1 MKKIIAIFAIAV
13 PLLSSCG
20 SKSLENYVP
29 IIEDTIRGELAAANF
44 IYSGSS
50 SDIDN
55 GLSIIGSLLDHLGY
69 SRLADL
75 TDYLKSD
82 NLGNEIYEL
91 HEKNGLSY
99 FDALTRIS
107 NDTSSPFADYAGQML
122 DVYQNLDIVIG
133 EASVIKN
140 TSSTKEWQLVES
152 NSGVVFFFALTGLD
166 TSSTSCQCYADEAT
180 LERYI
185 ASIKPDEIDASQTNP
200 IIDGIVNQS
209 NELIQE
215 VKDKV
220 ETLKSI

>member
-1 MKKIIAIFAIAV
+1 MKKIIALVAIVV

-20 SKSLENYVP
+20 SKSLDNYAP
-29 IIEDTIRGELAAANF
+29 IIEDSIRGELAAANF
-44 IYSGSS
+44 IYSGSN

-75 TDYLKSD
+75 TEYLKSD

-91 HEKNGLSY
+91 HEKKGLSY

-107 NDTSSPFADYAGQML
+107 NDTSSPFADYADQML
-122 DVYQNLDIVIG
+122 DVYQNLDVVIG
-133 EASVIKN
+133 ETSVIKN

-152 NSGVVFFFALTGLD
+152 NSGVVFYFSLTGLD
-166 TSSTSCQCYADEAT
+166 TSSPSYQCYADEAT

-185 ASIKPDEIDASQTNP
+185 ASIKPDEIDASQSNP
-200 IIDGIVNQS
+200 IIEGIINQS
-209 NELIQE
+209 DELIQE